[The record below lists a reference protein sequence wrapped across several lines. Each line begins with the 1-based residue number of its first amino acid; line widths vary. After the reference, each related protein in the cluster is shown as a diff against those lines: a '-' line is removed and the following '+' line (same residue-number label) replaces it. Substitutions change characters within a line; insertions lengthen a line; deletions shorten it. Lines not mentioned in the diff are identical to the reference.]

1 MSEEITQ
8 NLEKN
13 ERKTMQNE
21 INEIETNYQKIKED
35 ILLEEKQRSQKDKL
49 NKELLKQIKA
59 VELAEGAA
67 LREKA
72 KLIKLTQKRNTL

>member
-1 MSEEITQ
+1 MSEEMTQ

-13 ERKTMQNE
+13 KRKTMQNE

-35 ILLEEKQRSQKDKL
+35 ILLEKKQRSQKDKL

-59 VELAEGAA
+59 VELAEGVA

-72 KLIKLTQKRNTL
+72 KLIKLTQKRDSL

>member
-13 ERKTMQNE
+13 ERKAMQNE

-59 VELAEGAA
+59 VELAEGVA

>member
-59 VELAEGAA
+59 VELAEGVA